1 MKSFLKCFLLA
12 GLLLPATLWGATGI
26 TDLRVQDQVHPL
38 AIEDLHPLFSWRMES
53 DKVGE
58 CQTAYQ
64 IMVRRAADGRVMW
77 TSGRVERGESNNIAY
92 GGVALQP

>member
-38 AIEDLHPLFSWRMES
+38 AIEDLHPLFSWRMEVEHAEGYHG
-53 DKVGE
+53 DENGGEVGAAAE
-58 CQTAYQ
+58 GAKEVLKRCAFLCAYH
-64 IMVRRAADGRVMW
+64 VN
-77 TSGRVERGESNNIAY
+77 T
-92 GGVALQP
+92 